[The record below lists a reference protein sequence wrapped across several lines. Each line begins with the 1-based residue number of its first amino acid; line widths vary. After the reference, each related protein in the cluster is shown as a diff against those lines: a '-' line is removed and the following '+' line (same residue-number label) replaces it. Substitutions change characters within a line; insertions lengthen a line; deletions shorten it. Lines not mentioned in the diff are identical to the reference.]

1 MKYYVKREECIGC
14 GLCEAACFLVFNLGD
29 DGISVAID
37 EEVPEELQEAAAEAK
52 RDCPVGAIEE
62 R

>member
-29 DGISVAID
+29 DGVSVAID
-37 EEVPEELQEAAAEAK
+37 EEVP
-52 RDCPVGAIEE
+52 
-62 R
+62 